1 MAALKNNRNVKDG
14 YNMYE
19 TWKGV
24 RVGVKR
30 TNGKVSTIFPDLKQP
45 TKK

>member
-1 MAALKNNRNVKDG
+1 
-14 YNMYE
+14 MYG

-45 TKK
+45 NKKKGKK